1 MVRPRAPAADARGD
15 RDTHGGRWARPALLA
30 ALALLAAACTDQAEV
45 RREEMLQL
53 LQWLPGEYNNN
64 VQVQTDIHNDIR
76 PPHDALALHIIP
88 IDAPVMGTHAFY
100 VQETAAD
107 DPRRVMVQRVW
118 TFDIGDKGIVQSV
131 ATLKEPLRWRE
142 ANGDHDLLLSMMTQD
157 IETSRGCD
165 VTWKKSGAH
174 FVGAN
179 DAKHCRSTSRA
190 TSGTVQIE
198 SKIEVDATELSLSET
213 ATDVAG
219 QLVQGRTDDSYYR
232 FRRKAQ

>member
-1 MVRPRAPAADARGD
+1 MVRL
-15 RDTHGGRWARPALLA
+15 ALWA
-30 ALALLAAACTDQAEV
+30 ALALLAAGCTDQEEV

-53 LQWLPGEYNNN
+53 LQWLPGEYNNT
-64 VQVQTDIHNDIR
+64 VQVQADVHNGIR
-76 PPHDALALHIIP
+76 PPHDSLALHIIP
-88 IDAPVMGTHAFY
+88 IDAPVMGAHAFY

-118 TFDIGDKGIVQSV
+118 TFEVGDKGIVESV

-142 ANGDHDLLLSMMTQD
+142 ANGDHDLLRSMMTQD
-157 IETSRGCD
+157 VETTRGCD
-165 VTWKKSGAH
+165 VIWKKSGPH

-198 SKIEVDATELSLSET
+198 SKIELDATELSLSET

-232 FRRKAQ
+232 FRRQAQ